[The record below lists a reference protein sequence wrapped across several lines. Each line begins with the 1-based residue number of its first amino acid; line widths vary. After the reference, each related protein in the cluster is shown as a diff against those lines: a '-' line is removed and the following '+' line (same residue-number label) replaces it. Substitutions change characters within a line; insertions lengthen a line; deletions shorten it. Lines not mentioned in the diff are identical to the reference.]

1 VASGLLYGV
10 ATLAIKAMSG
20 VLAQHHGPGIGVLG
34 EVAASPYPYVTVAAS
49 AVGMLIF
56 QTGLQRCRV
65 SIVGPV
71 SNITGSVFFI
81 VAGTWLFDERLPAD
95 PLKLTLRVAGIV
107 LAGAVVVVL
116 SKRPTRPE
124 SSIVAA
130 DAEAKA
136 TAPMIGAA

>member
-1 VASGLLYGV
+1 
-10 ATLAIKAMSG
+10 
-20 VLAQHHGPGIGVLG
+20 
-34 EVAASPYPYVTVAAS
+34 
-49 AVGMLIF
+49 MLIF

-95 PLKLTLRVAGIV
+95 PVKLTMRVAGIV

-116 SKRPTRPE
+116 SRRPPRAE
-124 SSIVAA
+124 SRRIVAA
-130 DAEAKA
+130 DAEAEA